1 MFYCVVHLHENS
13 SNSVGFNL
21 LFTRIMLAAKHQS
34 KNSFLD
40 LQASSSVYSLDS
52 LTHAHEAHM
61 KVFRFVSSSIRRRRR
76 RRC

>member
-1 MFYCVVHLHENS
+1 
-13 SNSVGFNL
+13 
-21 LFTRIMLAAKHQS
+21 MLAAKHQS